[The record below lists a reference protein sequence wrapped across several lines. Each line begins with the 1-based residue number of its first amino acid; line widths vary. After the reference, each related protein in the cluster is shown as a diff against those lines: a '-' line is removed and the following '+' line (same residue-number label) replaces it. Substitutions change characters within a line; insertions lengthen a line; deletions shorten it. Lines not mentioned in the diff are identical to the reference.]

1 MTDVDLSWMN
11 VPGPDGLTW
20 AQKNSGDLS
29 WMNTPGPDG
38 LSFIQKYERNELP
51 GQSAAAPALTD
62 EQQRAW
68 YELTS
73 ILRSFNLES
82 MAEPLK
88 AYIIAN
94 GTDDKTRLRLWIYD
108 QPQFKERFP
117 ALEALKN
124 KNRAIS
130 PEEYIQLEKQYQGV
144 MRTAGLSSD
153 FFDNP
158 NDFTDLISNE
168 VTPDEFRIRVEN
180 GYNKVA
186 NTDPLVREAF
196 KNYFGIQ
203 GDQAL
208 ASFFIDP
215 EKSAPALLKAAAAAE
230 IGATAYAQDLDIDLN
245 YATKLAEQGVT
256 YQQAME
262 GMRRVSQLSSLF
274 AGGINETNVVSSGVA
289 QSNLPSNLAIN
300 PRSREIGI
308 AGNQLNTDQNSNQ
321 LGAAGSKEDQL
332 GVDFVFGTN
341 RETQKQLEL
350 RLAKRKAQASGV
362 SQQVSANREGQTAIG
377 TAD

>member
-51 GQSAAAPALTD
+51 GQSAATPALTD

-256 YQQAME
+256 YQQAKE
-262 GMRRVSQLSSLF
+262 GMARVSQLSSLF
-274 AGGINETNVVSSGVA
+274 AGGIGETAVVSGGVA
-289 QSNLPSNLAIN
+289 QSNLPSNLAK
-300 PRSREIGI
+300 S
-308 AGNQLNTDQNSNQ
+308 
-321 LGAAGSKEDQL
+321 
-332 GVDFVFGTN
+332 
-341 RETQKQLEL
+341 
-350 RLAKRKAQASGV
+350 
-362 SQQVSANREGQTAIG
+362 
-377 TAD
+377 